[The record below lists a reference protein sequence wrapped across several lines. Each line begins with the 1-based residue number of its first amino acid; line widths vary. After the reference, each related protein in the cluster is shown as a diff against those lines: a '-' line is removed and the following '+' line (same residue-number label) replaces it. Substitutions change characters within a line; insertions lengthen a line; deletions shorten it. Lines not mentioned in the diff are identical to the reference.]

1 MLVFASH
8 EQLRALSTSRTWYMD
23 GTFSV
28 CPRLFKQLYVIRC
41 AAGESTVAC
50 VYALLLGKT
59 FSIYEELFQA
69 ILYTCEAKG
78 YAPYPEIIISDYEMA
93 AIRASKAVFGE
104 DVTTKG
110 CFFHLCQSTHRKVR
124 ELGLI
129 SRYKTDDRFK
139 KMCGMLDGLAFL
151 PPDLVPVGL
160 DYIRGQAPTDLD
172 DLIDYFDATYV
183 NGTFRAV
190 SSRVADGAL
199 TTTMRRRRPEFPPT
213 VWNVLEATL
222 NNEDRTNNACEGWN
236 SGFKKLVGHS
246 QPSIWKLIDC
256 LQQDQALS
264 EVMLLQISRGEPP
277 TKKTKRAT
285 RRLQDRLRNICLD
298 YLEHKQVP
306 ALLEAVGNCIRF

>member
-1 MLVFASH
+1 MQPHQDLIVS
-8 EQLRALSTSRTWYMD
+8 
-23 GTFSV
+23 
-28 CPRLFKQLYVIRC
+28 LFV
-41 AAGESTVAC
+41 
-50 VYALLLGKT
+50 
-59 FSIYEELFQA
+59 LF
-69 ILYTCEAKG
+69 
-78 YAPYPEIIISDYEMA
+78 
-93 AIRASKAVFGE
+93 
-104 DVTTKG
+104 
-110 CFFHLCQSTHRKVR
+110 FFKVR

-264 EVMLLQISRGEPP
+264 EAMLLQISRGEPP

-285 RRLQDRLRNICLD
+285 RCLEDRLRNICLD

>member
-1 MLVFASH
+1 M
-8 EQLRALSTSRTWYMD
+8 
-23 GTFSV
+23 
-28 CPRLFKQLYVIRC
+28 RC
-41 AAGESTVAC
+41 TAGESTVAR
-50 VYALLLGKT
+50 VYALLPGKT

-69 ILYTCEAKG
+69 ILDTCEANG

-199 TTTMRRRRPEFPPT
+199 TTTMRRRLSKLNITNFAQPLVPHQNSYTSTFCPFTRAK
-213 VWNVLEATL
+213 EAL
-222 NNEDRTNNACEGWN
+222 VARQR
-236 SGFKKLVGHS
+236 KLVA
-246 QPSIWKLIDC
+246 QVIIDVNFC
-256 LQQDQALS
+256 
-264 EVMLLQISRGEPP
+264 
-277 TKKTKRAT
+277 
-285 RRLQDRLRNICLD
+285 
-298 YLEHKQVP
+298 
-306 ALLEAVGNCIRF
+306 

>member
-1 MLVFASH
+1 
-8 EQLRALSTSRTWYMD
+8 
-23 GTFSV
+23 
-28 CPRLFKQLYVIRC
+28 
-41 AAGESTVAC
+41 
-50 VYALLLGKT
+50 
-59 FSIYEELFQA
+59 
-69 ILYTCEAKG
+69 
-78 YAPYPEIIISDYEMA
+78 MA

-256 LQQDQALS
+256 LQQVVTHDAHYAIPNLFQPANHIFQHLVQ
-264 EVMLLQISRGEPP
+264 E
-277 TKKTKRAT
+277 
-285 RRLQDRLRNICLD
+285 LR
-298 YLEHKQVP
+298 V
-306 ALLEAVGNCIRF
+306 